1 MKQIVIT
8 HPWPKALRSECCWL
22 ACFLYSIHLRT
33 SYLGKTSRRLV
44 LPISVNLIHTHTGTP
59 TAQANIH
66 IPLRL
71 FPGDSWPCQVELTIT
86 GSDTVQRASGQQMNY
101 PVETDRG
108 AWVSG
113 TEAGRPRQ
121 LSRAESEAGST
132 NQNTGSILKNAS
144 SRGPGCS
151 AFASVVLFC
160 HESAQFLS
168 KGRNRC
174 YLTNRRG
181 GSPPT

>member
-1 MKQIVIT
+1 MLM
-8 HPWPKALRSECCWL
+8 ACLLSLRYSLQDLVPRENFQTSWSSHISE
-22 ACFLYSIHLRT
+22 FNS
-33 SYLGKTSRRLV
+33 
-44 LPISVNLIHTHTGTP
+44 HTGTP

-86 GSDTVQRASGQQMNY
+86 GSDIVRMVSGQQRNY

-113 TEAGRPRQ
+113 TEAGRPCQ

-132 NQNTGSILKNAS
+132 NQNTGSVLKNAC
-144 SRGPGCS
+144 SRGLECS

-168 KGRNRC
+168 KGRNR
-174 YLTNRRG
+174 YLTNCRG
-181 GSPPT
+181 GSPP